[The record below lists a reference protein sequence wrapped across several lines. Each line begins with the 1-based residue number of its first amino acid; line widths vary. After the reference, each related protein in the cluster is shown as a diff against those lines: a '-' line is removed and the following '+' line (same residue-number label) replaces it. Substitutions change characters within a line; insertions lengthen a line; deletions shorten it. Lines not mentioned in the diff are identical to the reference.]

1 MSKATELK
9 QKINESKDKKQSK
22 LGQLNERLERAIT
35 DIKVRGGVILESLDV
50 TKIKPKFAVYED
62 NGGGLHLVVWD
73 KNKIYVFHGYEYAH
87 GNLAEDLKTLL
98 NKGFNINNWDNEEDG
113 KSFLKE
119 VENSQYGYELV
130 ADNEGIYWDDMGG
143 NAKYEFKV
151 LK

>member
-9 QKINESKDKKQSK
+9 QKFNESKDKKQSK
-22 LGQLNERLERAIT
+22 LGQLNERLEKAIT
-35 DIKVRGGVILESLDV
+35 DIKVRGGVISEGFDV
-50 TKIKPKFAVYED
+50 TKIKPKFAIYED

-119 VENSQYGYELV
+119 VESSQYGYKLI

>member
-73 KNKIYVFHGYEYAH
+73 KTKIYAFHGYEYAH

>member
-1 MSKATELK
+1 MSKAKE
-9 QKINESKDKKQSK
+9 I
-22 LGQLNERLERAIT
+22 NERLNSLSKK
-35 DIKVRGGVILESLDV
+35 KVLSESFDV
-50 TKIKPKFAVYED
+50 TKIKPKFEVYED

-119 VENSQYGYELV
+119 VENSQYGYKLV